1 MIYIACHEWKEIQK
15 KAESIVGRTRII
27 GGCDLAEQQR
37 EEEDL
42 KLILAHLELTFEA
55 ATIVDAVCCCCVK
68 AAECLRFWQ

>member
-1 MIYIACHEWKEIQK
+1 MIYITCHEREEIQK

-42 KLILAHLELTFEA
+42 KWILAHFE
-55 ATIVDAVCCCCVK
+55 
-68 AAECLRFWQ
+68 